1 MNLTIFRFDDLSTLL
16 IKLGAR
22 RDGTYRIVPLPNA
35 TPAQKKI
42 YRDWLTK

>member
-1 MNLTIFRFDDLSTLL
+1 LSTLL

-22 RDGTYRIVPLPNA
+22 REGTYRIVPLPNA

-42 YRDWLTK
+42 YLDWLKPT